1 MFLALFGLEIMIFL
15 NHAYLTFECSTL
27 LLEEDRFTVISMWS
41 GKECG
46 WSEIKVNASPKDQH
60 WHCSAQRLQL
70 STEGLISAFVVVQ
83 CLSGMMMKASIFV
96 WQWHWWRECVS
107 DLRLGEAY
115 PERGEREPKQLLVQ
129 PGCTPSIPSPLLH
142 WTPPLYRLL
151 PKCFRIHFN
160 THLYYSIWHTSHLLL

>member
-1 MFLALFGLEIMIFL
+1 MPLLKTSIDIVPHKDFNCPQRGSSLHLWLFYVWVEWWWKPPF
-15 NHAYLTFECSTL
+15 
-27 LLEEDRFTVISMWS
+27 
-41 GKECG
+41 
-46 WSEIKVNASPKDQH
+46 
-60 WHCSAQRLQL
+60 
-70 STEGLISAFVVVQ
+70 
-83 CLSGMMMKASIFV
+83 FV

-151 PKCFRIHFN
+151 PKWFRIDSKTNLLQQHF
-160 THLYYSIWHTSHLLL
+160 THKPLSSAEQYRLQQDPDFCLVWTKSSVQEVGENEIGRHECNRGGCKQSRPGLFGS